1 MGRKPNHSGFRF
13 IRLTTTASTNTTRP
27 TMRPRTTAVIV
38 PEARPISQPPA
49 SAGVPHCGFL
59 LFPMRMAQNTVS
71 GIATATKRAA
81 RQPIPKPVEAGLGF
95 RLLESSYAMS
105 RPGFA
110 LRKRGGTPEQR
121 SITLPSWLSAARAA
135 RDVDD
140 YSGVTRPS
148 SGADAGAS
156 AVQAR
161 RPRVQPPP
169 GPARQPRRSAGKR
182 RTGRDAH
189 RDRNLPRPV
198 HRNLR
203 TTIVQQ
209 LMLPTGLF
217 CAFALSFCGLAA
229 TRRQK
234 HHMPDVRML
243 KAAFECYS

>member
-135 RDVDD
+135 RDLDD

-203 TTIVQQ
+203 TTTVQQ

-217 CAFALSFCGLAA
+217 CAFALSFCGLAP
-229 TRRQK
+229 TRRHK